1 MAKTSSNPNKRVT
14 RTSHRQTNWV
24 LIGGMVVG
32 GILILAALLIMAT
45 QEPEQQTVEDYC
57 VNNPS
62 ACFSVGPADAPVKI
76 VEVADFGCTH
86 CRDFHEQTF
95 PALEAQYVENG
106 QVQFILLP
114 YALSETTIPT
124 TNAAV
129 CAGEQGQYFPFAAA
143 MYAGYDDPTTRTR
156 DGFIRVAQDLGLDMD
171 SFETC
176 VAEARHVDMI
186 RDNIQIASS
195 NGVSSTPTFFING
208 ARLNGAFPLSTFQQQ
223 IESQLGS

>member
-1 MAKTSSNPNKRVT
+1 MAKIMTNPPKRTT
-14 RTSHRQTNWV
+14 RAAQRQTNWV
-24 LIGGMVVG
+24 LIGGMIVG
-32 GILILAALLIMAT
+32 GILILAALLILAT
-45 QEPEQQTVEDYC
+45 QQPEEQTLEAYC
-57 VNNPS
+57 AANPD

-95 PALEAQYVENG
+95 PSLEAQYVENG

-114 YALSETTIPT
+114 YALGETTIPAA
-124 TNAAV
+124 NAGV
-129 CAGEQGQYFPFAAA
+129 CAGEQGQFFPFAAA

-156 DGFIRVAQDLGLDMD
+156 DGFLRIAQTLGLDMD
-171 SFETC
+171 SFAAC
-176 VAEARHVDMI
+176 VAEARHVDLI
-186 RDNIQIASS
+186 RDNIKAASS

-208 ARLNGAFPLSTFQQQ
+208 SRLNGAFPISTFQQQ